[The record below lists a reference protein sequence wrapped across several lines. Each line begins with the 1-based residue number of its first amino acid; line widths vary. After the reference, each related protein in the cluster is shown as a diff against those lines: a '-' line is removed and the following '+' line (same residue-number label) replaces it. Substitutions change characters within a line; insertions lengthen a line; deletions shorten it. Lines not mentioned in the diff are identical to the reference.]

1 MIDLSQISES
11 VRGESTADVVARR
24 LTRAILDGQFSPGT
38 RLREETLAQ
47 SYHVSRTPI
56 REALIALSTSGLV
69 LLERNRGATVLQL
82 SSGNVREIYHLRAVL
97 EAEAASLT
105 AKRPSPALLA
115 LLERSCDG
123 LAKLHDAPGTEQ
135 LAADTEFH
143 YGIAAA
149 AGSRRLHGCIR
160 QVSAVPE
167 AYRSTYAYTAED
179 MAGAE
184 AQHRAIAAAIGA
196 RRPAQASK
204 AMRSHIEWAG
214 ELALIRLGHLL
225 RSEDDEEARSDGR

>member
-1 MIDLSQISES
+1 MRKRWPRPTTSAVPRS
-11 VRGESTADVVARR
+11 
-24 LTRAILDGQFSPGT
+24 
-38 RLREETLAQ
+38 
-47 SYHVSRTPI
+47 

-82 SSGNVREIYHLRAVL
+82 SGADVREIYHLRAVL

-105 AKRPSPALLA
+105 AKRRNPALLA
-115 LLERSCDG
+115 LLERSCDR
-123 LAKLHDAPGTEQ
+123 LATLHHAPGPEQ

-149 AGSRRLHGCIR
+149 AGSRRLHTCIR

-167 AYRSTYAYTAED
+167 AFRSTYAYSAED

-196 RRPAQASK
+196 RRPAQARN
-204 AMRSHIEWAG
+204 AMRSHVEWAG
-214 ELALIRLGHLL
+214 GLALLRLGHLL
-225 RSEDDEEARSDGR
+225 RPDDDEEVSANGR